1 MNGKTWKNK
10 GIKDIYRKMTG
21 GSDFWGPLKYGMFE
35 HDTIYAIT
43 LLETVRPEVELSCDK
58 DRVLNE
64 SW

>member
-1 MNGKTWKNK
+1 
-10 GIKDIYRKMTG
+10 MTG